1 MAFILKGETERFPA
15 RDGDRC
21 EVCKGHADEMYL
33 KDIIIGHQE
42 CLERNDLDG
51 DTIGKNII
59 EINREAKE
67 KAA

>member
-1 MAFILKGETERFPA
+1 
-15 RDGDRC
+15 
-21 EVCKGHADEMYL
+21 MYL